1 MALTTIKT
9 AAIADDA
16 VTTDKLANAIN
27 TERTANT
34 AKDLT
39 ALSAS
44 NLTSGTVPDARFP
57 ATLPA
62 ASAAN
67 LTAVPAANIT
77 GTLPAISAANLTSIP
92 AANITGTLP
101 AISGANLTGIS
112 SAGTATN
119 LIVNGAMNLSQRG
132 QHDGSQATYE
142 DVANNEITLDRFGL
156 IHSYSTHF
164 DVSQSTTAP
173 DGFAKSYK
181 LTINTADTSIGS
193 GQYAAI
199 RHRIEGQ
206 NLQSLAFGTSSA
218 KSISLSFYVRSNVTG
233 TYAVNIQQSDN
244 SSKHVSATY
253 TISSADT
260 WEKKTFTFAGDTS
273 GVINNDNGTGLTI
286 LWWLVAG
293 SNYSSGTARSTWTAF
308 ADADSAAGHTA
319 NPLHSTSNNFR
330 LTGIQLEAGDSCT
343 DFQHKLISQ
352 DLADCMRYYQIVIMS
367 GHPNG
372 GGQTGGLGGTMY
384 SNGSSIYCPYRFPVE
399 MRAEPTVNSTNGT
412 GSGSG
417 TFRTRLGNN
426 HSFNNFSGFNDGN
439 PQSGTFITNGNAG
452 GGNVGDYVWIET
464 NSGAKLAL
472 NAEL

>member
-119 LIVNGAMNLSQRG
+119 FVVNGAMNISQRG
-132 QHDGSQATYE
+132 QHDGSQVQYDAPSTN
-142 DVANNEITLDRFGL
+142 DITLDRFGI
-156 IHSYSTHF
+156 IHTSARF
-164 DVSQSTTAP
+164 DVNQSSTAP
-173 DGFAKSYK
+173 DGFAKSMK
-181 LTINTADTSIGS
+181 LTVNSADTSIGAS
-193 GQYAAI
+193 QFTAI

-399 MRAEPTVNSTNGT
+399 MRAEPTVNSSNGT

-417 TFRTRLGNN
+417 TFRTRLGHN

>member
-1 MALTTIKT
+1 MGGDYLIMALTKLSTDGFK
-9 AAIADDA
+9 DDS
-16 VTTDKLANAIN
+16 VTDAKLANAIN
-27 TERTANT
+27 SAVAANT

-44 NLTSGTVPDARFP
+44 NLTSGTIPDARLP

-62 ASAAN
+62 ISGAN
-67 LTAVPAANIT
+67 LTNV
-77 GTLPAISAANLTSIP
+77 P

-101 AISGANLTGIS
+101 AISGANLTNLPAS
-112 SAGTATN
+112 GTATN
-119 LIVNGAMNLSQRG
+119 FVVNGAMNLSQRG
-132 QHDGSQATYE
+132 QYDGGQATYE

-156 IHSYSTHF
+156 IHPYSTNF
-164 DVSQSTTAP
+164 DVSQSNNAP
-173 DGFAKSYK
+173 HGFAKSYR
-181 LTINTADTSIGS
+181 LDINTADTSIGS
-193 GQYAAI
+193 GQYVAI

-233 TYAVNIQQSDN
+233 TYAVNIQQTDN

-273 GVINNDNGTGLTI
+273 GVINNDTGTGLTI
-286 LWWLVAG
+286 LWWLAAG
-293 SNYSSGTARSTWTAF
+293 SVYNSGTSRSTFTAH
-308 ADADSAAGHTA
+308 ADADAAAGHTA
-319 NPLHSTSNNFR
+319 NILHSTSNNFHI
-330 LTGIQLEAGDSCT
+330 TGIQLEAGDSCT

-352 DLADCMRYYQIVIMS
+352 ELAECMRYYQIVIMS